1 MKRSPLFFLA
11 FAFAVASLLLA
22 AGCAEQATL
31 PPVKQG
37 TDALAKSQIY
47 ADYKLTY
54 DRGLFHE
61 SWTRKDGE
69 YNLAQLTSVMD
80 AYPQTMELKDKIH
93 SRRLVIGT
101 FTDIGA
107 GLVGFTLGWN
117 LAASQDSRMSSET
130 QVALYSTGAGFIVI
144 GVILSLTWRDPS
156 WDLASTYN
164 DALGNDLGISPGVVR
179 PARRTQGPRF
189 VLAPVPMFAPDG
201 KVMPGLGAGAVF

>member
-1 MKRSPLFFLA
+1 MKRATLFF
-11 FAFAVASLLLA
+11 FALVMLS

-54 DRGLFHE
+54 DRGIFHE

-69 YNLAQLTSVMD
+69 YNLAQLSNVLD
-80 AYPQTMELKDKIH
+80 AYPQTMELKDKVH
-93 SRRLVIGT
+93 ARRLVIGT

-117 LAASQDSRMSSET
+117 LAASSDSRMSSET

-144 GVILSLTWRDPS
+144 GVILSLTWRDPA

-164 DALGNDLGISPGVVR
+164 DALGNDLGISPGVIR

-189 VLAPVPMFAPDG
+189 VLAPVPVVGPDG
-201 KVMPGLGAGAVF
+201 KIIPGIGGGAIF